1 MRKKCK
7 KFYVFLN
14 CIEHLLIKLALITGC
29 ASVLPLFCQ
38 LVLLGITSSAVEL
51 KIYLITAEIKVL
63 LAKSKL
69 NPTEV
74 LISKDFINSHI
85 YHDELFH

>member
-1 MRKKCK
+1 MRKKFK

-14 CIEHLLIKLALITGC
+14 CMEHLLIKLALITGF
-29 ASVLPLFCQ
+29 ASILPLFCQ

-63 LAKSKL
+63 LAKSIIKPHRSL
-69 NPTEV
+69 N
-74 LISKDFINSHI
+74 F
-85 YHDELFH
+85 

>member
-1 MRKKCK
+1 MKKKCK

-74 LISKDFINSHI
+74 LISKYLINSYI
-85 YHDELFH
+85 YHDELFQ